1 MNFTDI
7 LQKRD
12 ILKNKSKEEKNV
24 NYKRNNI
31 RQIQN
36 NSSKIQRK
44 EEQKSEY
51 KIALAG
57 NPNVGKSTIFNN
69 LTGMHQHTGNW
80 TGKTVANATGECI
93 YKEQKYTFIDLPGTY
108 SIMSNSEEEEIARD
122 YICFGNPDATVVVVD
137 ATTLERN
144 LNLVFQI
151 MEITDNVILCVNLL
165 DEAKK
170 KKIKVDLKKLSAE
183 LGIPVVGT
191 IARDKRTL
199 DKLLET
205 IKKTCENKI
214 DIIPKRVIYQENIEN
229 TITKLTKE
237 LKEKY
242 SLNENMYRWISLKI
256 IDGEE
261 RIIESIEKN
270 LGIEI
275 QSLIGDIGKV
285 NIKKE
290 DTENGDIEQ
299 EDVEELDIEKE
310 NIEEIDIK
318 KVTTKI
324 EEEKTSA
331 EDMRRGFSK
340 KNDCNINYKD
350 IIISKIVETAEKV
363 SKKVCVFED
372 KNYSERDRKID
383 KILTSKKYGIP
394 IMILFLGLIFWLTIV
409 GANYPSQ
416 FLFDIFSRFQEK
428 LINFA
433 TYVNCPSWLSDMLIL
448 GVYQTLTWVVSVM
461 LPPMAIFFPLF
472 TILEDLGYLPRIAFN
487 MDGFFKKACCS
498 GKQMITMCMGFGC
511 NACGVTGCR
520 IINSPRERLIAIIT
534 NNLVPCNGRFPFLIT
549 IATIFIAGTIEGIG
563 ASIISTISVMLVI
576 VLGIFLTLV
585 ISKILSK
592 TILKGMPSS
601 FILEMPP
608 YRKPQFCKI
617 FVRSIFDRTLFI
629 LGRAVAV
636 AMPAG
641 LVIWLFANIGVNG
654 SSILDLIVNFLDP
667 FARLMGLD
675 GYILTGFILGI
686 PANEIVL
693 PIILMCYLQGKAL
706 INIEDT
712 FAIGEILRQNGWTIL
727 TAINVMIFTIL
738 HFPCATTLLTIKKE
752 TGKMRWVVLSFLIP
766 TVCGIVI
773 CMLTNLIFNF
783 GKFVFL

>member
-7 LQKRD
+7 FQKRSR
-12 ILKNKSKEEKNV
+12 LKNESKEE
-24 NYKRNNI
+24 YR
-31 RQIQN
+31 
-36 NSSKIQRK
+36 
-44 EEQKSEY
+44 
-51 KIALAG
+51 IALAG

-80 TGKTVANATGECI
+80 TGKTVANAKGECI

-122 YICFGNPDATVVVVD
+122 YICFGNPDTTVVVVD

-170 KKIKVDLKKLSAE
+170 KKIKVDLKKLSSE

-191 IARDKRTL
+191 IARNKRTL

-205 IKKTCENKI
+205 IKKACENKI
-214 DIIPKRVIYQENIEN
+214 SIQPKRVIYQKNIED
-229 TITKLTKE
+229 TIAKLTKV

-261 RIIESIEKN
+261 KIIKSIEKN
-270 LGIEI
+270 LEIEILENKEI
-275 QSLIGDIGKV
+275 QSIIE
-285 NIKKE
+285 NIKK
-290 DTENGDIEQ
+290 D
-299 EDVEELDIEKE
+299 
-310 NIEEIDIK
+310 
-318 KVTTKI
+318 
-324 EEEKTSA
+324 
-331 EDMRRGFSK
+331 
-340 KNDCNINYKD
+340 NDFNINYKD
-350 IIISKIVETAEKV
+350 IIISKIVETAEKI
-363 SKKVCVFED
+363 SNKVCIFED
-372 KNYSERDRKID
+372 KDYSERDRKID

-394 IMILFLGLIFWLTIV
+394 IMMLFLGLIFWLTIV

-416 FLFDIFSRFQEK
+416 FLFDIFSKFQEK

-433 TYVNCPSWLSDMLIL
+433 TYINCPSWLSDMLIL

-576 VLGIFLTLV
+576 VLGIFLTLI
-585 ISKILSK
+585 ISKVLSK

-641 LVIWLFANIGVNG
+641 LVIWLFANIGING

-766 TVCGIVI
+766 TVFGIII

-783 GKFVFL
+783 GKMIFI

>member
-7 LQKRD
+7 FQKRSR
-12 ILKNKSKEEKNV
+12 LKNESKEE
-24 NYKRNNI
+24 YR
-31 RQIQN
+31 
-36 NSSKIQRK
+36 
-44 EEQKSEY
+44 
-51 KIALAG
+51 IALAG

-122 YICFGNPDATVVVVD
+122 YICFGNPDTTVVVVD

-170 KKIKVDLKKLSAE
+170 KKIKVDLKKLSSE

-191 IARDKRTL
+191 IARNKRTL
-199 DKLLET
+199 DKLLES
-205 IKKTCENKI
+205 IKKACENKI
-214 DIIPKRVIYQENIEN
+214 EIIPKRVIYQEKIEN
-229 TITKLTKE
+229 AITKLTKV

-261 RIIESIEKN
+261 KIIKSIEKN
-270 LGIEI
+270 LEIEILENKEI
-275 QSLIGDIGKV
+275 QSIIE
-285 NIKKE
+285 NIKK
-290 DTENGDIEQ
+290 D
-299 EDVEELDIEKE
+299 
-310 NIEEIDIK
+310 
-318 KVTTKI
+318 
-324 EEEKTSA
+324 
-331 EDMRRGFSK
+331 
-340 KNDCNINYKD
+340 NDFNINYKD
-350 IIISKIVETAEKV
+350 IIISKIVETAEKI
-363 SKKVCVFED
+363 SNKVCMFED
-372 KNYSERDRKID
+372 KDYSERDRKID

-394 IMILFLGLIFWLTIV
+394 IMMLFLGLIFWLTIV

-416 FLFDIFSRFQEK
+416 FLFDMFSKFQEK

-433 TYVNCPSWLSDMLIL
+433 TYINCPSWLSDMLIL

-576 VLGIFLTLV
+576 VLGIFLTLI
-585 ISKILSK
+585 ISKVLSK

-641 LVIWLFANIGVNG
+641 LVIWLFANIGING

-766 TVCGIVI
+766 TVFGIII

-783 GKFVFL
+783 GKMIFI